1 MMNYQSEHDIQKISP
16 HSHYS
21 SNNETLTIN
30 KGGSTQVVE
39 SVDVSGYPYHPDEIL
54 PCLSLLYLCWRKGMD
69 LAFGLG
75 GLLVM
80 CLALP
85 VLALLT
91 YLDSP
96 GPIFYSQERL
106 GLQGK
111 PFRMYKFRS
120 MRPDAEAPGHA
131 IWATKGD
138 PRVTRVGRLLR
149 ATHMDELPQVLNILC
164 GDMSL
169 IGPRPEREVYAAQM
183 EKMYPLYPYRLVV
196 KPGLTGWAQVKCGY
210 GNTAGDERTKLG
222 CDLYYIK
229 QQSFFLD
236 IVIILK
242 TVVEVVFCHGR

>member
-1 MMNYQSEHDIQKISP
+1 MRPNLEHNIPKIPVHSP
-16 HSHYS
+16 YKP
-21 SNNETLTIN
+21 NNEALIVSSSC
-30 KGGSTQVVE
+30 STQVVE
-39 SVDVSGYPYHPDEIL
+39 SVDGSGYPYNLDEIL
-54 PCLSLLYLCWRKGMD
+54 PRLSLPYLCWRKGMD

-75 GLLVM
+75 GLLIM

-85 VLALLT
+85 VLALLI

-106 GLQGK
+106 GLHGK

-120 MRPDAEAPGHA
+120 MRPDAEPHGHA

-138 PRVTRVGRLLR
+138 SRITRVGRLLR
-149 ATHMDELPQVLNILC
+149 ATHMDEFPQVLNILR

-183 EKMYPLYPYRLVV
+183 EKMYPLYRYRLAI

-210 GNTAGDERTKLG
+210 GNTAGDERTKLD

-236 IVIILK
+236 IIIILK

>member
-1 MMNYQSEHDIQKISP
+1 MKSKLEHNIPKISVP
-16 HSHYS
+16 SPYKPKNEALIVS
-21 SNNETLTIN
+21 S
-30 KGGSTQVVE
+30 GCSTQVVE

-54 PCLSLLYLCWRKGMD
+54 LRLSLPYLCWRKGMD

-75 GLLVM
+75 GLLIM
-80 CLALP
+80 CLVLP
-85 VLALLT
+85 VLALLI

-120 MRPDAEAPGHA
+120 MRPDAEPHGHA

-138 PRVTRVGRLLR
+138 SRVTRVGRLLR
-149 ATHMDELPQVLNILC
+149 ATHMDEFPQVLNILR

-210 GNTAGDERTKLG
+210 GNTAGDERTKLD

-236 IVIILK
+236 IIIILK